1 MIELL
6 VVMAIIGVLSGV
18 VLQNIASARI
28 KSRDTARIS
37 TIDQINKAIELSA
50 TGGTYKLPA
59 TTGYV
64 CLGMTVNTSP
74 NSCSPLPDDPI
85 DTTVSD
91 TVASNLA
98 NKAIPR
104 DPKFQEGIGTAYL
117 YNSNLTP
124 PAEIT
129 TGVGAYLSWVA
140 EGNAASSCGRGQ
152 IMPTRTTNGWQC
164 FLRIGNPVTN

>member
-37 TIDQINKAIELSA
+37 TIDQVNKAIELSA
-50 TGGTYKLPA
+50 TGGTYKLPI

-64 CLGMTVNTSP
+64 CLGLTTDTSP
-74 NSCSPLPDDPI
+74 TCSPLPNPI
-85 DTTVSD
+85 DTTVSN

-117 YNSNLTP
+117 YHSNLSTP
-124 PAEIT
+124 PAGIT
-129 TGVGAYLSWVA
+129 TGSGAYLSWVA
-140 EGNAASSCGRGQ
+140 EGSTTSSCGRGQ
-152 IMPTRTTNGWQC
+152 MATDPVTNGRQC
-164 FLRIGNPVTN
+164 FLRIGNAVTN